1 MVIKIPF
8 VEYKNFADCVK
19 KNQDKDD
26 PDAYCAEIKRK
37 VEKSAESD
45 WQFDMTFEK
54 VGDKGG
60 HLYLAGYA
68 SNGDNDEDNQ
78 SMDMDSLRDVFDT
91 YMKNPIVKLLHDT
104 TPQWK
109 GAVGKVIEKY
119 TDSEGKEW
127 VTSFG
132 IKPFLVI
139 KMSKSPKLE
148 WLRGM
153 IDEGLF
159 RGLSIGG
166 KAKSITKDGKI
177 IVRSWLET
185 SIVDVPSAKGSF
197 VQVLKEACVGDNCNI
212 SKTPIPLAPDEQEI
226 QRYAPS
232 IEDRKRAS
240 WYNLESVFEF
250 KEHFPHA
257 TVTDICERFGF
268 ELDYCNELLEKIETI
283 TKAAETNLF
292 VNEGKKP
299 NAAVQKFIS
308 AVDKMRIDKFF
319 DVADDFLKG
328 GPGSGVKGHKTDKK
342 LADAHPFTDY
352 LRGQPYAA
360 LDYIVKD
367 LGKELKKGKKGIS
380 GLEYADLLT
389 RFELTKVEL
398 KERKM
403 AKSTTITGFYDVTN
417 DFLKGGPGSGKKG
430 HTTTKK
436 RKLTDKERAD
446 VKNLMEITDGAR
458 TAYKDKKASTKE
470 RFAASDKFWDA
481 SEQLQKKYGVAIPA
495 LGYL

>member
-8 VEYKNFADCVK
+8 AEYKNFADCVK

-37 VEKSAESD
+37 VEKSAESS

-68 SNGDNDEDNQ
+68 SNGNNDEDNQ

-166 KAKSITKDGKI
+166 KAKNITKDGKI

-197 VQVLKEACVGDNCNI
+197 VQVLKEACVGDNCPV
-212 SKTPIPLAPDEQEI
+212 TADE
-226 QRYAPS
+226 S
-232 IEDRKRAS
+232 DDDDK
-240 WYNLESVFEF
+240 NDD
-250 KEHFPHA
+250 K
-257 TVTDICERFGF
+257 
-268 ELDYCNELLEKIETI
+268 K
-283 TKAAETNLF
+283 K
-292 VNEGKKP
+292 KKP

-308 AVDKMRIDKFF
+308 AVDNFEGEIMTNNIIDFCKT
-319 DVADDFLKG
+319 VDDF
-328 GPGSGVKGHKTDKK
+328 
-342 LADAHPFTDY
+342 
-352 LRGQPYAA
+352 
-360 LDYIVKD
+360 
-367 LGKELKKGKKGIS
+367 
-380 GLEYADLLT
+380 
-389 RFELTKVEL
+389 
-398 KERKM
+398 M
-403 AKSTTITGFYDVTN
+403 
-417 DFLKGGPGSGKKG
+417 KGGPGSGKKG
-430 HTTTKK
+430 HKTVHQKQEQNKEDLSKFLMKMKK
-436 RKLTDKERAD
+436 TRGLDRDELRFLLEDMIEKL
-446 VKNLMEITDGAR
+446 
-458 TAYKDKKASTKE
+458 
-470 RFAASDKFWDA
+470 
-481 SEQLQKKYGVAIPA
+481 
-495 LGYL
+495 